1 MSLPRPFSQCSLS
14 DLAPAISADASTAS
28 ARALDPAT
36 ASRLL
41 PALRNAALTEAVLL
55 RHPLVRDRSGL
66 KCDGSVYSKRAWC
79 GMLRD
84 LAGAA
89 GVDASDAA
97 LTRVYLVCKECAMQ
111 GGVHVSAELPPSAPS
126 FKFEY
131 DDRFLGR
138 LMRIPPAQLRQ
149 VDAPLQLMHAL
160 SFHFSR
166 SLAPRTE
173 LRQPPPPLRHTQVAL
188 WPAQRARIM
197 PGVVM
202 MTCHRFSTAAASFN
216 VYSRTASSCK
226 ALCLSRVMSGH
237 FGRLQVRAF
246 VPYGAVFVFII
257 DACCSTFGWE
267 ARRQQLPHLSP
278 PPPPPPPPPPHCF
291 RISQAAAAARIKKKP
306 TVVEAAASGN
316 IGLVMDHVVADAR
329 CVHKAGF

>member
-1 MSLPRPFSQCSLS
+1 MQCEMSALKAFSQCSLS
-14 DLAPAISADASTAS
+14 DLALAISEDSNTSS

-66 KCDGSVYSKRAWC
+66 KCDGSVYSERAWC

-89 GVDASDAA
+89 GVEASDAA
-97 LTRVYLVCKECAMQ
+97 LLRVYLVCKECAKL
-111 GGVHVSAELPPSAPS
+111 GGVQVSAAPPPPAPS
-126 FKFEY
+126 FNFEY

-138 LMRIPPAQLRQ
+138 LMRITASQLRQ

-166 SLAPRTE
+166 TLAPRAE
-173 LRQPPPPLRHTQVAL
+173 LRHPPPPLPHTQVAL
-188 WPAQRARIM
+188 WPAQRARVM
-197 PGVVM
+197 PGVTA
-202 MTCHRFSTAAASFN
+202 MTCHRFSTAPTSFN
-216 VYSRTASSCK
+216 VHYRTASSWK
-226 ALCLSRVMSGH
+226 ALCLARVMSGY

-246 VPYGAVFVFII
+246 VRNGAAFVLIIPI
-257 DACCSTFGWE
+257 DARCSTFGWE
-267 ARRQQLPHLSP
+267 ARCQQLPPFSRAPFFPGP
-278 PPPPPPPPPPHCF
+278 PPPPPLTASVSCRLLPPLASKANPTSSQQ
-291 RISQAAAAARIKKKP
+291 RISA
-306 TVVEAAASGN
+306 TCLLFGTT
-316 IGLVMDHVVADAR
+316 
-329 CVHKAGF
+329 

>member
-1 MSLPRPFSQCSLS
+1 MSALKAFSQCSLS
-14 DLAPAISADASTAS
+14 DLALAISEHSNTSS

-66 KCDGSVYSKRAWC
+66 KCDGSVCSKRAWC

-84 LAGAA
+84 LAGAE
-89 GVDASDAA
+89 GVEASDAA
-97 LTRVYLVCKECAMQ
+97 LLRVYLVCKECAKQ
-111 GGVHVSAELPPSAPS
+111 GGVQVSAAPPPPAPS
-126 FKFEY
+126 FNFEY

-149 VDAPLQLMHAL
+149 VDAPLQFMHAL

-166 SLAPRTE
+166 TLAPRAD

-188 WPAQRARIM
+188 WPAQRARVM
-197 PGVVM
+197 PGVTA
-202 MTCHRFSTAAASFN
+202 MTCHRFSTAPASFN
-216 VYSRTASSCK
+216 VYYRTASNWK
-226 ALCLSRVMSGH
+226 ALCLSRVMSGS

-246 VPYGAVFVFII
+246 VQNGAVFVFIF

-267 ARRQQLPHLSP
+267 ARRPQRPPFSAP
-278 PPPPPPPPPPHCF
+278 PPPPPPPLPSLLPYLAGGGGGAH
-291 RISQAAAAARIKKKP
+291 RRQARRHQC
-306 TVVEAAASGN
+306 SGE
-316 IGLVMDHVVADAR
+316 GRH
-329 CVHKAGF
+329 

>member
-1 MSLPRPFSQCSLS
+1 MSLPRPFSQCTLS

-97 LTRVYLVCKECAMQ
+97 LTWVYLVCKECAMQ
-111 GGVHVSAELPPSAPS
+111 GGVHVSAEPPPPAPS

-160 SFHFSR
+160 SCAFVVKAAGNTPIPRLGMGEGTKPVSQCGGGNVRHRFLAFPQRAARGGSAAAGRGAARAPFARHKAFKSR
-166 SLAPRTE
+166 NVGLLGVFRKQWFRTE
-173 LRQPPPPLRHTQVAL
+173 
-188 WPAQRARIM
+188 
-197 PGVVM
+197 
-202 MTCHRFSTAAASFN
+202 
-216 VYSRTASSCK
+216 
-226 ALCLSRVMSGH
+226 
-237 FGRLQVRAF
+237 
-246 VPYGAVFVFII
+246 
-257 DACCSTFGWE
+257 
-267 ARRQQLPHLSP
+267 
-278 PPPPPPPPPPHCF
+278 
-291 RISQAAAAARIKKKP
+291 KK
-306 TVVEAAASGN
+306 T
-316 IGLVMDHVVADAR
+316 
-329 CVHKAGF
+329 